1 MVSVLK
7 VTDDDKHPSI
17 GNKKEERA
25 VGVYLCQD
33 Q

>member
-17 GNKKEERA
+17 GKKEERA